1 MRVTA
6 WVVRAAG
13 QPLELHEREEAP
25 GPGEALVRVA
35 GCGVCHTDIGFFD
48 GSVTPRHPLP
58 LALGHEVSGT
68 VAAAGPGAEAWE
80 GREVV
85 VPAVLPC
92 GKCEACA
99 SDRASICG
107 NQVFPGNHLHG
118 GFATH
123 LRVPAAGLCP
133 VPDLR
138 DPALNPAGLD
148 LATLSVIA
156 DAVSTPYQAV
166 VRSGLAGG
174 DVAVFVGV
182 GGVGGFGVQIAASLG
197 ARVIAIDVS
206 QERLDLMSAHGALL
220 ALRADGADAREL
232 RQRVRAFAADCAVP
246 SWRVKVFETSGTAA
260 GQAAAFSLLGPGG
273 YLSIVGFT
281 PAPVSLRLSNL
292 MAFDATVQGNWGC
305 VPGHYPAVL
314 QLALSGRVALRPFVE
329 KRPMA
334 DVNQAIDDMREHR
347 ASKRIVLL
355 PEA

>member
-1 MRVTA
+1 
-6 WVVRAAG
+6 
-13 QPLELHEREEAP
+13 LELHEREEAP

-35 GCGVCHTDIGFFD
+35 GCGVCHTDLGFYL

-68 VAAAGPGAEAWE
+68 VVAVGPGAEAWE

-92 GKCEACA
+92 GSCEACA
-99 SDRASICG
+99 AGRASICG

-148 LATLSVIA
+148 LATLCVIA

-166 VRSGLAGG
+166 LRSGLAAG

-182 GGVGGFGVQIAASLG
+182 GGVGGFGVQIAASFG
-197 ARVIAIDVS
+197 ARVVAIDVS
-206 QERLDLMSAHGALL
+206 QERLDRLGAHGASL
-220 ALRADGADAREL
+220 ALRADGAARDL
-232 RQRVRAFAADCAVP
+232 RQRVRAFAAECEVP
-246 SWRVKVFETSGTAA
+246 SWRVKVFETSGTPE

-281 PAPVSLRLSNL
+281 PESVPVRLSNL

-305 VPGHYPAVL
+305 VPGHYPAAMR
-314 QLALSGRVALRPFVE
+314 LALSGRVALRPFVE
-329 KRPMA
+329 KRPLA
-334 DVNQAIDDMREHR
+334 GVNGALDDMRAHR
-347 ASKRIVLL
+347 ARNRIVLV
-355 PEA
+355 PEG